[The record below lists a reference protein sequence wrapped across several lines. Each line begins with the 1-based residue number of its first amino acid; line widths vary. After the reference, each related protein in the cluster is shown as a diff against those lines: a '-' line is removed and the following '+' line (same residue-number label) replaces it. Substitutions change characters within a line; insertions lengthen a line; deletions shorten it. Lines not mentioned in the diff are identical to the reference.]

1 MPMQHETGFDYTIY
15 VAATPERIWR
25 ALTDPEDT
33 RRYWRHREAGGKTFP
48 SDWQPGSTWSLV
60 HGDIG
65 LVVDDP
71 AMVIFESDPPRRL
84 SYAWHTFTEEW
95 AEAVGLDSAAA
106 AAWRAEARSRVRY
119 DLEATTQ
126 GVTRLTVVHDGF
138 APGSVVLPNIAQGW
152 PAVFSSLKSMV
163 ETGSPLP

>member
-106 AAWRAEARSRVRY
+106 AAWRAEPRSRVRY